1 MASFFDA
8 LQIIGGLLGP
18 GPSDIPPVRN
28 TGLLE
33 VDTARQKEMDLA
45 KSLSSRQTYEDM
57 IEKGLLSQTYNPYS
71 SLIEYGVDPVEL
83 QGIIAGESSGNPQAQ
98 NKRTKASGLF
108 QFTPT
113 AAKELGTS
121 VDDILQMPPEDQ
133 GELYL
138 KYLKRWGWK
147 PGVPLGLMQAAPS
160 LARTWDSRSKED
172 VVYKKGSRA
181 WKANP
186 GWRPEGGGDITVS
199 SIENY
204 YASKQ

>member
-1 MASFFDA
+1 VSTLNMIIQA
-8 LQIIGGLLGP
+8 LGLQGLLGADVP
-18 GPSDIPPVRN
+18 MPPKRP
-28 TGLLE
+28 E
-33 VDTARQKEMDLA
+33 
-45 KSLSSRQTYEDM
+45 
-57 IEKGLLSQTYNPYS
+57 GLLSAETPAPVEGLLYANAPMPPKRQTNNTYS

-160 LARTWDSRSKED
+160 LVRTWDSRSKED

-186 GWRPEGGGDITVS
+186 GWRPTGGGDITVS